1 MAAACTVAIP
11 EIGLCTHGQ
20 VFVDFEFSLAGEQ
33 IIAEGVDVEFVIA
46 VCRRRL
52 KLSRASNRRQVLWGH
67 AAEIKVAAEL
77 RNLRIVQ
84 TTDVVVDGVVVQKTG
99 AQKDIGVRA
108 GFNGQI
114 NVLTVSAAR
123 TLEFIRGGFGV
134 RHKSF
139 GTAGAKLTCVQTNK
153 GTLIA
158 QHACGH
164 SCAHAKLVFGRASHH
179 AQVATGGANV
189 RCICVGRTLCHKH
202 FAQVF

>member
-11 EIGLCTHGQ
+11 EIGLCAHGQ

-52 KLSRASNRRQVLWGH
+52 KLSRAGNRRQVLWRH
-67 AAEIKVAAEL
+67 AAEIKVATEL
-77 RNLRIVQ
+77 RNLCIVQ

-99 AQKDIGVRA
+99 AQKDIGVRTR
-108 GFNGQI
+108 FNGQI

-123 TLEFIRGGFGV
+123 TFEFVRSGFGV
-134 RHKSF
+134 RHKRF
-139 GTAGAKLTCVQTNK
+139 CFAGTKLTCVQANK
-153 GTLIA
+153 GSLIF

-164 SCAHAKLVFGRASHH
+164 CCAHAKFVFG
-179 AQVATGGANV
+179 
-189 RCICVGRTLCHKH
+189 
-202 FAQVF
+202 